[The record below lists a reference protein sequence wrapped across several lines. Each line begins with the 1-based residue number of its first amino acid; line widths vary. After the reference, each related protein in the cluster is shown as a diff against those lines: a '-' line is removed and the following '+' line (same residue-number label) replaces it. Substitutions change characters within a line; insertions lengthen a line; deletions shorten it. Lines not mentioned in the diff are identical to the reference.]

1 MRKFL
6 ISIILIIP
14 FVFTSCSDDK
24 ENGDS
29 PSPAEKEILQVLNG
43 KFIGSLYSF
52 TTNTTE
58 TEEIT
63 FTPYSSAQEKV
74 SVIDGRVVVYGTAYL
89 VTYFNDHLLEI
100 AENCYYS
107 VNVDY
112 DGAIISFY
120 SYSEI
125 CEINGR
131 EDKRI
136 ISIESDNSFKM
147 RKYGLAENN
156 DKTFYKK

>member
-63 FTPYSSAQEKV
+63 FTP
-74 SVIDGRVVVYGTAYL
+74 
-89 VTYFNDHLLEI
+89 
-100 AENCYYS
+100 
-107 VNVDY
+107 
-112 DGAIISFY
+112 
-120 SYSEI
+120 
-125 CEINGR
+125 
-131 EDKRI
+131 
-136 ISIESDNSFKM
+136 
-147 RKYGLAENN
+147 
-156 DKTFYKK
+156 